1 MKHANVPYKL
11 QKHNE
16 RPPCC
21 SQQRSRRLFMDSMVE
36 TPQLDSGIESSEN
49 HGSDLRNLEG
59 LEHSEKSPFIEIQRE
74 GKSQIS

>member
-36 TPQLDSGIESSEN
+36 TPQLDSEN
-49 HGSDLRNLEG
+49 HGSDLRNLDG

>member
-16 RPPCC
+16 QPPCC
-21 SQQRSRRLFMDSMVE
+21 SQQRSRRLFVDSMVE
-36 TPQLDSGIESSEN
+36 TPPLDSGIESSEN
-49 HGSDLRNLEG
+49 HGSGEG